1 MNEYKILRF
10 EISQWYHA
18 ELELKV
24 YSLHARHIT
33 ALSQGDWQVEVA
45 CELERTRDRVH
56 QKLLEQRNRS
66 VSIVDWLELDAEL
79 RKSKKTY
86 PDLYEDI
93 TTKVETECEF

>member
-1 MNEYKILRF
+1 MNEYDILRF
-10 EISQWYHA
+10 EISHRYHA

-24 YSLHARHIT
+24 YSLHARHIA
-33 ALSQGDWQVEVA
+33 ALSQGDWEIA

-66 VSIVDWLELDAEL
+66 VSIVDWLELDSYL

-86 PDLYEDI
+86 PDCYEDI
-93 TTKVETECEF
+93 GVKVETDSEF